1 MTSSAI
7 PGYEDW
13 PSHAASAPPFTATD
27 AAAQSLADILGLR
40 RTPTPPPVRREDT
53 AVHDGVA
60 ITRLSWRMPYG
71 PPTVG
76 WELRPAEASG
86 AAGGIPSAGAD
97 VPRAAEVG
105 EPGAADGLRPG
116 ILALH
121 PHGGRRSTGAAQL
134 IDFAGENPGASANR
148 LARAG
153 FVVLA
158 HDTFS
163 WASRR
168 FELSAPPPKLAR
180 ARDAQLALWAAQG
193 HEPSDDEL
201 FDAVSSAHEDLIAKA
216 AGALGQT
223 FAGMVVADDLVALD
237 VLTALPGVRPDGV
250 GAIGFSGGGG
260 RAHLIG
266 ALDER
271 VRAVVVACM
280 MATFGSLMPDYIE
293 AHSWLLHIPGLPK
306 LHDWPELAQLGHGRR
321 MLVLYGERDPLF
333 PPEGMHDAHR
343 ALESHPGYEG
353 RFFDVGHEFT
363 DEMAGAAADFFR
375 TWRDASDPV

>member
-1 MTSSAI
+1 MATSAI
-7 PGYEDW
+7 PGYERW
-13 PSHAASAPPFTATD
+13 PSHAASTPPFNATD
-27 AAAQSLADILGLR
+27 ARTQALADVLGLR
-40 RTPTPPPVRREDT
+40 RAPAPPPVLREDT
-53 AVHDGVA
+53 TVHDGVT
-60 ITRLSWRMPYG
+60 ITRLSWRTPYG
-71 PPTVG
+71 PPTVA
-76 WELRPAEASG
+76 WELRPE
-86 AAGGIPSAGAD
+86 
-97 VPRAAEVG
+97 
-105 EPGAADGLRPG
+105 AADGLLPG

-168 FELSAPPPKLAR
+168 FELSTPPPKLAR

-193 HEPSDDEL
+193 HDPTDDEV
-201 FDAVSSAHEDLIAKA
+201 FDAVSNEHEDLIAKA
-216 AGALGQT
+216 AGVLGQT

-237 VLTALPGVRPDGV
+237 TLAGLPGVHPDRI

-260 RAHLIG
+260 RAHLLG
-266 ALDER
+266 ALDGR
-271 VRAVVVACM
+271 VSAVVIACM
-280 MATFGSLMPDYIE
+280 MATFESLMPDYIE
-293 AHSWLLHIPGLPK
+293 AHSWLLHIPGLPG
-306 LHDWPELAQLGHGRR
+306 LYDWPELARVGNPRR

-333 PPEGMHDAHR
+333 PQEGMRDAHH
-343 ALESHPGYEG
+343 ALESYPGYEG

-363 DEMAGAAADFFR
+363 EQMVEEAVAFFTDWAR
-375 TWRDASDPV
+375 RMPRPAPGSSQP